1 MAIRIEPGEGLVRT
15 SSLPNYNQPYT
26 LMGWFRTE
34 SSTQFGTY
42 FNQWAGSYQNQDALH
57 RNNTA
62 SEISLEVWNGGGGIG
77 LYGPAIPLGT
87 WTHYAIVRSGATDC
101 RLYID
106 GALIGVNS
114 FDITGRTAQT
124 EIRIGWTTVSLDAR
138 VAAVKAWSVALS
150 AAEVARE
157 VETIRPIR
165 TASLHGFWPLFPG
178 STERTWDYSGNAR
191 HWTEVG
197 TLTDEAPPPVP
208 WGARVYVLS
217 PPASLVRT
225 IPTLTIPTAI
235 PAPTVTVGAGGAPR
249 TITPSPVVVNLAI
262 PAPTAQRTL
271 VRTPS
276 PVTVPLAV
284 PAPTVT
290 QGAPGARTITP
301 SPVVVNLALPAPTR
315 VAGPITK
322 TPSPVVVPLA
332 LPTPTITRVKRLTPA
347 PVTVPLVLPALT
359 ITKAKT
365 LTPSPVAIPLLL
377 PAITKVQGARTIR
390 PDPVPIRL
398 ELPAPKLVG
407 FFDLVV
413 VDQVLVDWN
422 QDGDFTDPED
432 NITPY
437 VRAWVVDRG
446 RDSPNAL
453 AGRSLA
459 GRFEVL
465 LDNRD
470 GRFSEFNPASPYFG
484 SIHTGVPI
492 RLTITTP
499 AAGTQFEG
507 QLESIQPTSSLGG
520 DHTATLVAYG
530 PLGAFAQ
537 DAAGGSGNNISTE
550 LYTSLYTS
558 DAVGHILDAAG
569 WSATKR
575 AIAPTGQPLITWWA
589 DTANPL
595 TALRELED
603 IEQGFIYETKDGKI
617 AWENRYFRYG
627 LTSRATYSD
636 TPGSPLSYLP
646 LQSQAPARYIVNT
659 VEVVVE
665 PPTATSSDL
674 LVLWLGQLPMS
685 VAPGEAVTIIAVADL
700 ALVANAFGVSSWT
713 TPVLGTDYGAWS
725 NADGTGTDLSAS
737 VTLTVQKQS
746 TRMYMTFTNTHA
758 TLTAYIT
765 PLQARGRLAVKHNAV
780 VVEAHDDPSQL
791 QHGRKSRQLQGGRY
805 LADRSTAR
813 SIAQLVVL
821 QNKTPHPAFY
831 MPVIPA
837 TPAQLIDL
845 LSRDLSQRV
854 TLQASVAR
862 TGFGVSA
869 DFIVE
874 SIHLELPTDRVL
886 RGRLGLSAQEIYL
899 GSGGTPSNFFILDTS
914 ALDGP
919 DILGF

>member
-1 MAIRIEPGEGLVRT
+1 MAIRTTTSTGLVRT
-15 SSLPNYNQPYT
+15 SSLLNHNQPYT
-26 LMGWFRTE
+26 WMGWYYTVSKTE
-34 SSTQFGTY
+34 WGT
-42 FNQWAGSYQNQDALH
+42 NLLAWAGNYQNQDALQ
-57 RNNTA
+57 RSSLADYYT
-62 SEISLEVWNGGGGIG
+62 LEVWNGGAGSG
-77 LYGPAIPLGT
+77 LTGPTIPLGT
-87 WTHYAIVRSGATDC
+87 WQHLAMVRESATVC
-101 RLYID
+101 KLYVD
-106 GALIGVNS
+106 GVYIGTNTR
-114 FDITGRTAQT
+114 DITGRTAAT
-124 EIRIGWTTVSLDAR
+124 EMRVAQPSWTLDAR
-138 VAAVKAWSVALS
+138 VAAMKAWSVALT
-150 AAEVARE
+150 AAEIARE

-165 TASLHGFWPLFPG
+165 TTNLHGVWPMFHG
-178 STERTWDYSGNAR
+178 SNNRFVDYSGNAR
-191 HWTEVG
+191 LWTAAG
-197 TLTDEAPPPVP
+197 TLTDEDQPPVP
-208 WGARVYVLS
+208 WGAKVYSLS
-217 PPASLVRT
+217 PPDSLVRT

-235 PAPTVTVGAGGAPR
+235 PVPTVTLGAGAR

-284 PAPTVT
+284 PAPTVVRT
-290 QGAPGARTITP
+290 APGARTITP

-332 LPTPTITRVKRLTPA
+332 IPTPTITRVKRLLPS
-347 PVTVPLVLPALT
+347 PVTVPLALPVPT
-359 ITKAKT
+359 ITKTKT

-377 PAITKVQGARTIR
+377 PTITKVQGARTIR

-398 ELPAPKLVG
+398 ELPEPELIG
-407 FFDLVV
+407 FFELGVI
-413 VDQVLVDWN
+413 DQVLVDWN
-422 QDGDFTDPED
+422 QDGDFSDPED

-437 VRAWVVDRG
+437 VRAWVLDRG

-470 GRFSEFNPASPYFG
+470 GRFSEFNPGSPYFG

-685 VAPGEAVTIIAVADL
+685 VAHGEAVTIIAVADL

-725 NADGTGTDLSAS
+725 NADGSGTDLSAS